1 MDKQIHDK
9 KDYWNSSNRNF
20 STQFY
25 KGVPLEQIDRG
36 YGKAKARRFT
46 INNTNQNVWIPCRHL
61 EPDGTIKPGA
71 VIDYVFAQS
80 VRQLELAGF
89 EIKYEEIKKAP
100 SAKGAIPKLSP
111 KV

>member
-1 MDKQIHDK
+1 MSKQIHDK

-25 KGVPLEQIDRG
+25 KGIPLRQIDRG

-46 INNTNQNVWIPCRHL
+46 INNTNQNLWIPCRHL
-61 EPDGTIKPGA
+61 ELDGTIKPGA
-71 VIDYVFAQS
+71 EIDYALAQS

-89 EIKYEEIKKAP
+89 EIRYEKIKKAP
-100 SAKGAIPKLSP
+100 SDKSAIQKLPPRS
-111 KV
+111 